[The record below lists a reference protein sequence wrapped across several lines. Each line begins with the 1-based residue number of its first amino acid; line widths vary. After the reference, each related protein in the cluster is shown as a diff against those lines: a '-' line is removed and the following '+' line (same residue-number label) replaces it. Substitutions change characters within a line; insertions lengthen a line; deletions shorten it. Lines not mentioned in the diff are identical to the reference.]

1 MNYRRPGLFGGF
13 SIFPPVIKILLVSN
27 ITVFILFNV
36 LLAKMYIGGIPF
48 EIYITKFFALN
59 PIEPVAFRGSDGG
72 VFTLNFYPWQI
83 FTYMFMHG
91 GFMHLLINMFILWMF
106 GVELE
111 NLWGSKRF
119 LFYYLMCGVGA
130 GLANL
135 FIAPM
140 FTSTGPTVGASGA
153 IYGILA
159 AFAFLFPNRLIY
171 IYFLIPVKAKYLII
185 LYMFFD
191 LLPII
196 TGQET
201 GVAHVAHL
209 GGAVV
214 GIIYLLYYYKGT
226 AGGFFGRSDLKS
238 KFTSY
243 MSSPGEKKRESTGY
257 SKNGGHSKDISDA
270 VYKDLKEENNDYKKE
285 LEQQETDAQK
295 RIDDILDKLSEKG
308 YGSLTDE
315 EKRILFQESKRL
327 R

>member
-1 MNYRRPGLFGGF
+1 MNRRPGLFGGF
-13 SIFPPVIKILLVSN
+13 SLFPPVIKILLVSN
-27 ITVFILFNV
+27 ITVFILFNI
-36 LLAKMYIGGIPF
+36 LLAKMYVGGVPF
-48 EIYITKFFALN
+48 DIYVTKFFALN
-59 PIEPVAFRGSDGG
+59 PLEPVAFRSADGG
-72 VFTLNFYPWQI
+72 IFELSFYPWQI

-119 LFYYLMCGVGA
+119 LIYYMLCGVGA

-135 FIAPM
+135 FIAPL

-171 IYFLIPVKAKYLII
+171 IYFMIPVKAKYLIL

-196 TGQET
+196 TRQET

-209 GGAVV
+209 GGAIV

-226 AGGFFGRSDLKS
+226 AGGFFGSKDLGG

-243 MSSPGEKKRESTGY
+243 MTSMGEKKKDQTY
-257 SKNGGHSKDISDA
+257 PKNGGVQKNISDA
-270 VYKDLKEENNDYKKE
+270 VYKDLDEDSYDFSGEKNKQEKEA
-285 LEQQETDAQK
+285 QQ
-295 RIDDILDKLSEKG
+295 RIDEILDKLSEKG
-308 YGSLTDE
+308 YGSLSDE
-315 EKRILFQESKRL
+315 EKRILFQESRKL